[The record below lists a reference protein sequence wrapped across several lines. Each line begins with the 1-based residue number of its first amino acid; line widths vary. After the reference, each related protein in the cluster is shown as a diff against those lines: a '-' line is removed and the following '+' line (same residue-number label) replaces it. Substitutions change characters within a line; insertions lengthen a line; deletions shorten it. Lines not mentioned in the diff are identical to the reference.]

1 MTQSM
6 PLVTVIIACYNHEKY
21 IEQSISSVLEQTY
34 GNVELLVIDDGSTDD
49 SVAVIKRLLTAHDF
63 NFIEQANQGLSK
75 TLNEAIRRAQGS
87 LIAP

>member
-34 GNVELLVIDDGSTDD
+34 GNVELLVIDDGSTDG
-49 SVAVIKRLLTAHDF
+49 SVFVIKRLLTAHAF
-63 NFIEQANQGLSK
+63 SFVE
-75 TLNEAIRRAQGS
+75 
-87 LIAP
+87 